1 MKENIEDT
9 RRPEEIENDIE
20 RTRAEVSSTIDAIQ
34 NKLAP
39 TQVMDRAVHYART
52 NLPDNFG
59 TFLGDTVRKNPIPI
73 ILFGLSIASIMVQG
87 RKTDGVARVRR
98 QARDRQDLEFDPT
111 VYDVDYVSSTA
122 VVGSPEGKTSGAMD
136 KVGEKGRGLMNK
148 VSELGHRVSDST
160 SSMASRARSKLSGS
174 TSSNSTGSRS
184 GQLTQKS
191 RQQYYRARDGFD
203 RMIDEQPLMLGIL
216 GVAIGTLLGASLPN
230 TRRED
235 QLLGTKRDQLLDTVK
250 ETVRT
255 KADSL
260 KDSAQ
265 RVAQAAQREVK
276 SVTSEASRNRT
287 TGSTT
292 ATTGTRTTT
301 VISDTTIITPPPGQ
315 QNLH

>member
-1 MKENIEDT
+1 MKENEDIRQDT
-9 RRPEEIENDIE
+9 RRPEEIEHDIE

-73 ILFGLSIASIMVQG
+73 ILFGLSIASMFVQG
-87 RKTDGVARVRR
+87 RKSDGVAHVRR

-122 VVGSPEGKTSGAMD
+122 AVGSSESTSGGTMS

-174 TSSNSTGSRS
+174 TSSTGSSS
-184 GQLTQKS
+184 GKLTQKS

-216 GVAIGTLLGASLPN
+216 GVAIGTMLGASLPN

-235 QLLGTKRDQLLDTVK
+235 QLMGSKRDQLLDTVK

-276 SVTSEASRNRT
+276 SVTSDGSGSRSA
-287 TGSTT
+287 GSTT
-292 ATTGTRTTT
+292 PTTGTRTTT
-301 VISDTTIITPPPGQ
+301 VISDTTIISTTPGQ
-315 QNLH
+315 SLH

>member
-1 MKENIEDT
+1 MRENNEDT

-87 RKTDGVARVRR
+87 RKSDGVARVRR

-122 VVGSPEGKTSGAMD
+122 AVGSPEGRTSGTMD

-174 TSSNSTGSRS
+174 TGSGTGVSS

-191 RQQYYRARDGFD
+191 RQQYYRAKDGFD

-235 QLLGTKRDQLLDTVK
+235 QLMGTKRDQLLDTVK

-276 SVTSEASRNRT
+276 SVASEASRNRT

-292 ATTGTRTTT
+292 PTTGTRTTT
-301 VISDTTIITPPPGQ
+301 VVSDTTIISTTPGQ